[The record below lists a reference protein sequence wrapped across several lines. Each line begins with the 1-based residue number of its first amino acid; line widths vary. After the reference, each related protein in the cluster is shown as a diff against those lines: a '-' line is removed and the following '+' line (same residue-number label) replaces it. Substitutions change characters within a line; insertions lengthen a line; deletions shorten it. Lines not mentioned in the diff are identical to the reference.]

1 MKKDK
6 FIVIILI
13 IMIMLLIVNLIFS
26 FSELADYNKRKL
38 NGNARW
44 NQVEERIVNIENEL
58 DVLKSEVKRWKQ

>member
-6 FIVIILI
+6 FIVVILI
-13 IMIMLLIVNLIFS
+13 IMIMLLIGNLIFS

>member
-6 FIVIILI
+6 FIVVILI
-13 IMIMLLIVNLIFS
+13 MMIMLLIGNLIFS

>member
-6 FIVIILI
+6 FIVLILI
-13 IMIMLLIVNLIFS
+13 IMIMLLIGNLIFS

>member
-6 FIVIILI
+6 FIVTILI
-13 IMIMLLIVNLIFS
+13 IMIMLLIGNLIFS

>member
-6 FIVIILI
+6 FIIVILI
-13 IMIMLLIVNLIFS
+13 MMIMLLIGNLIFS

>member
-13 IMIMLLIVNLIFS
+13 MMIMLLIGNLIFS

>member
-13 IMIMLLIVNLIFS
+13 IMIMLLIGNLIFS